1 MRVPE
6 ASGWFPLRWGESGER
21 SLSKASSNKGS
32 RHGHVRFIIS
42 PPFLCVGG
50 EEKLFDGSA
59 ASCTGEARG
68 LLVPGT
74 VYAFL
79 ETKAGLFGGITGL
92 EILGSVTEQALAEL
106 EILAILGTVTGLAVF
121 GTGLESLG
129 IDTGLALLGTVS
141 GLALFG
147 MVIGLEILG
156 IVTGLAL
163 FGTGLDNLGTV
174 TGLAVFTSGL

>member
-1 MRVPE
+1 MSVPE
-6 ASGWFPLRWGESGER
+6 ASGWFPLSWGESGDR
-21 SLSKASSNKGS
+21 SLSKASSNRGS
-32 RHGHVRFIIS
+32 RHGQVKFIIS

-50 EEKLFDGSA
+50 EDRLFDGTA
-59 ASCTGEARG
+59 ASCTGEALG

-74 VYAFL
+74 VYVFL
-79 ETKAGLFGGITGL
+79 ATKAGLFGAVTGL
-92 EILGSVTEQALAEL
+92 EILGSVTEQAFGALAEL
-106 EILAILGTVTGLAVF
+106 EILGTVTGLAAF

-129 IDTGLALLGTVS
+129 INTGLALFGAVS

-156 IVTGLAL
+156 IVNGLEL

-174 TGLAVFTSGL
+174 SGLAIFTSGL

>member
-1 MRVPE
+1 MRAPE

-32 RHGHVRFIIS
+32 RHGHVKFINS

-50 EEKLFDGSA
+50 EDRLFDGTA
-59 ASCTGEARG
+59 ASCTGEALG

-79 ETKAGLFGGITGL
+79 ETKAGLFGAITGL
-92 EILGSVTEQALAEL
+92 EILGSVTELAFCALAEL
-106 EILAILGTVTGLAVF
+106 EMLGTVTGLAVF

-174 TGLAVFTSGL
+174 TGLVFTSGL